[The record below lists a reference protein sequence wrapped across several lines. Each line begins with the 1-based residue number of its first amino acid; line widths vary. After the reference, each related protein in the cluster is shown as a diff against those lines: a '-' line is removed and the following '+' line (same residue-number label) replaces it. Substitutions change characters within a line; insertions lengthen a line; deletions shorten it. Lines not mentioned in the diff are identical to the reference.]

1 VTRICSSDS
10 SSVSSGYEIQESE
23 TEVSEG
29 WSRRSPYESCDQRGT
44 PAIWADVETPC
55 GPNSED
61 NFGMRGKVFRQKRR
75 NSFETSPVEMK
86 GKITRSFAQQVAAF
100 IRRYRPALEVLAKR

>member
-1 VTRICSSDS
+1 MICSSVWS
-10 SSVSSGYEIQESE
+10 SLSSDYENQKSE
-23 TEVSEG
+23 TEESEG
-29 WSRRSPYESCDQRGT
+29 WSRRGPYESCDQRAT
-44 PAIWADVETPC
+44 QAIWADVETPC
-55 GPNSED
+55 GLNSED

-75 NSFETSPVEMK
+75 KSFETSPVEMK